1 MFVKCPCVKTGRCSG
16 MNLKCPVICLSA
28 DLCARSLKS
37 FQKLYWGVLLA
48 VTYVLHGQKYTL
60 ESETQK
66 SKYNDP
72 IVRIDVGVG

>member
-1 MFVKCPCVKTGRCSG
+1 M
-16 MNLKCPVICLSA
+16 
-28 DLCARSLKS
+28 KS

-72 IVRIDVGVG
+72 IVGIDVGVG

>member
-1 MFVKCPCVKTGRCSG
+1 MC
-16 MNLKCPVICLSA
+16 
-28 DLCARSLKS
+28 
-37 FQKLYWGVLLA
+37 QKLEKLSEALLGRVA
-48 VTYVLHGQKYTL
+48 GCDLRTAWTKIHL